1 MMLPAVNI
9 PIFVVE
15 LPLSWKKSEA
25 KNRLKIMRVIVD
37 WIFTK
42 RNEAIRHKIII
53 STEKTVAI
61 RLIVFTWF
69 TFSLT
74 LKFDFRERLICL
86 FFVLSRL

>member
-37 WIFTK
+37 WMFTK

-53 STEKTVAI
+53 STEKTIAI

-69 TFSLT
+69 TLSLT
-74 LKFDFRERLICL
+74 LKFDFRERLICS

>member
-1 MMLPAVNI
+1 MLPAVNI

-53 STEKTVAI
+53 STEKTIVI
-61 RLIVFTWF
+61 RLIIFTWF
-69 TFSLT
+69 TLAPTLSLIQR
-74 LKFDFRERLICL
+74 K
-86 FFVLSRL
+86 S

>member
-69 TFSLT
+69 TFSL
-74 LKFDFRERLICL
+74 K
-86 FFVLSRL
+86 